1 MQQLKAKIEGKD
13 AKIEGKDAKIEGKDA
28 KIEGKVASNMSEEQ
42 VKKWLEDENINPA
55 IRDCVLL
62 GGGCNGLMLKQFWQ
76 MNKTLSPCFNHVFMA
91 FLLDKGYDA
100 NFAREKIKDFA
111 DALEKLF
118 N

>member
-28 KIEGKVASNMSEEQ
+28 NNMSEEQ
-42 VKKWLEDENINPA
+42 VKKWLEDENINQA

-62 GGGCNGLMLKQFWQ
+62 GGGCNGLMLNQFWQ
-76 MNKTLSPCFNHVFMA
+76 MNKTLSPCFNHVFIA
-91 FLLDKGYDA
+91 VLKIQLDKTYDA

-111 DALEKLF
+111 NALEKLF

>member
-1 MQQLKAKIEGKD
+1 
-13 AKIEGKDAKIEGKDA
+13 
-28 KIEGKVASNMSEEQ
+28 MSEEQ
-42 VKKWLEDENINPA
+42 IKKWLDDENINQA

-62 GGGCNGLMLKQFWQ
+62 GGACNGLLLYQFWQ

-91 FLLDKGYDA
+91 FLKKQFGNAYDT

-111 DALEKLF
+111 NALEKLF